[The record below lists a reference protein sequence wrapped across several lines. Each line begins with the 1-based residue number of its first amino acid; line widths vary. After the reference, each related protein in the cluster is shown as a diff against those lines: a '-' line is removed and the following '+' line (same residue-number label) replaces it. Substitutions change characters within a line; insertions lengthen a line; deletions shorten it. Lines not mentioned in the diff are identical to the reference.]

1 MTLTEAIKKVRE
13 ENLDKDQ
20 LEKYHLLLSGL
31 LYDMKQEVASLEKA
45 EAIFMAKDFG
55 KDLSVADRKVFWKS
69 TPQGQRLIE
78 MKANVSSTNT
88 MVGSIKTRLY
98 SVY

>member
-1 MTLTEAIKKVRE
+1 MKLEEAIKKIRE
-13 ENLDKDQ
+13 ENLTKDE
-20 LEKYHLLLSGL
+20 LEKYHLSLSGL

-45 EAIFMAKDFG
+45 EALFMAKDFG
-55 KDLSVADRKVFWKS
+55 EKMSVADRKVLWKA
-69 TPQGQRLIE
+69 TQQGQRLIE

-98 SVY
+98 SIY

>member
-1 MTLTEAIKKVRE
+1 MKLVEAIKKVRE
-13 ENLDKDQ
+13 EDLSKEQ

-31 LYDMKQEVASLEKA
+31 LFDMKQEVASLEK
-45 EAIFMAKDFG
+45 EQAIFMAKDFG
-55 KDLSVADRKVFWKS
+55 KDLSVADRKVMWKA
-69 TPQGQRLIE
+69 TQQGQRLIE

-98 SVY
+98 SIY